1 MRIAIAG
8 ATGLV
13 GRPLTAAARAAGHEV
28 VELSRSQG
36 VDLTTGAGLDL
47 TGVDAVVDVTSSP
60 TQDPAEATGYFT
72 SIAEHL
78 GDAATAAGARRT
90 VVLSIIGIDVAPE
103 PYYRAKLAQERAT
116 QQHAP
121 GPAVLRTSQ
130 FLDFPR
136 QMLEWNRQG
145 DEVTIPDML
154 TQPVA
159 VSEVARVL
167 LELAVAEHAPGA
179 VMLRAAQF
187 LDFPRQMLEWNR
199 QGDEVTIPDMLM
211 QPVAVDEVVR
221 VLLELATAQSAPAIT
236 ELAGPKRERL
246 PDLVARL
253 GSGVT
258 IHTAPVS
265 DEVRDG
271 ALLPGPDAIIAGGT
285 FDDYLASYTNSSA
298 V

>member
-13 GRPLTAAARAAGHEV
+13 GRQLTAAARAAGHDV

-60 TQDPAEATGYFT
+60 NLDEGEATTYFT

-78 GDAATAAGARRT
+78 GDAATAAGARRA
-90 VVLSIIGIDVAPE
+90 VVLSIIGVDVAPE

-116 QQHAP
+116 QAHAP
-121 GPAVLRTSQ
+121 GPVVLRTSQ

-167 LELAVAEHAPGA
+167 LELAT
-179 VMLRAAQF
+179 AA
-187 LDFPRQMLEWNR
+187 D
-199 QGDEVTIPDMLM
+199 
-211 QPVAVDEVVR
+211 
-221 VLLELATAQSAPAIT
+221 APAVV
-236 ELAGPKRERL
+236 ELAGPRRERL
-246 PDLVARL
+246 PELVGRL

-271 ALLPGPDAIIAGGT
+271 ALLPGPDAIIAGPD

>member
-90 VVLSIIGIDVAPE
+90 VVLSIIGVDVAPE

-154 TQPVA
+154 MQPVA

-167 LELAVAEHAPGA
+167 LELAVAE
-179 VMLRAAQF
+179 
-187 LDFPRQMLEWNR
+187 D
-199 QGDEVTIPDMLM
+199 
-211 QPVAVDEVVR
+211 
-221 VLLELATAQSAPAIT
+221 APAIT
-236 ELAGPKRERL
+236 ELAGPRREQL
-246 PDLVARL
+246 PELVERL

-258 IHTAPVS
+258 VHTAPVS

>member
-13 GRPLTAAARAAGHEV
+13 GRPLTAAARDAGHDV
-28 VELSRSQG
+28 VELSRGQG

-47 TGVDAVVDVTSSP
+47 TGVEAVVDVTSSP
-60 TQDPAEATGYFT
+60 VLDEDEATAYFT

-116 QQHAP
+116 Q
-121 GPAVLRTSQ
+121 
-130 FLDFPR
+130 
-136 QMLEWNRQG
+136 
-145 DEVTIPDML
+145 
-154 TQPVA
+154 
-159 VSEVARVL
+159 
-167 LELAVAEHAPGA
+167 EHAPGA

-258 IHTAPVS
+258 IHTAAVS

-271 ALLPGPDAIIAGGT
+271 ALLPGPGAIIAGAT